1 MSQCWDKK
9 KTKCEN
15 RWRAVFEAQ
24 PEGELLL
31 PISLSKSS
39 SNYWELCPYTG
50 IPPQV
55 IRRRTVRRQFSALT
69 PGKHFTITSHLQNRS
84 TKSKCRPST
93 SASLQSP
100 YYFEG
105 TGSSE
110 KELVA
115 THSIIMDLI

>member
-1 MSQCWDKK
+1 M
-9 KTKCEN
+9 
-15 RWRAVFEAQ
+15 FEAQ

-55 IRRRTVRRQFSALT
+55 IRRTVRRQFSALT
-69 PGKHFTITSHLQNRS
+69 PGKHFTITSYLQNRS
-84 TKSKCRPST
+84 TKSKCRPSI
-93 SASLQSP
+93 SVSLQSP
-100 YYFEG
+100 YYFEE

-115 THSIIMDLI
+115 TYFIIMDLI